1 MNVIDSSKLEHDVF
15 RKPFHAFRH
24 HALTRGPPPQRGSMR
39 SRASALANL
48 RVGHR
53 FDPRT
58 QLTLDIYNLF
68 DRRANDIEY
77 GYASQLP
84 GETAPVFDRHL
95 HPTQPRS
102 LRLTLSH
109 RF

>member
-1 MNVIDSSKLEHDVF
+1 
-15 RKPFHAFRH
+15 
-24 HALTRGPPPQRGSMR
+24 MR

-95 HPTQPRS
+95 HPTEPRS